1 MNPAVCPIGSDA
13 PDSFSILRAVFRS
26 GYTPMPGAPRIARGA
41 NARRNTFNTNP
52 WQPGRPC
59 ASGVTRGRCGM
70 GGRQSVRRKT
80 CARRDRS
87 GQGRAPCGPRSKAIR
102 QLAAAP
108 RLRSRSIVR
117 AGIRAR
123 DRLRYVGG
131 GRDRHAPGAALGAD
145 APMRRCVD
153 ASMRRCADA
162 SGVGRR
168 CVGYRASGPHTRRPS
183 LRRRCKRQSFRMCS
197 ARKSISSRTRGSS
210 PRRDGNT
217 ACTTPPFGAQP
228 GSTSTSVPSRR
239 SSSTTMHGSCTMPT
253 P

>member
-70 GGRQSVRRKT
+70 SGRQSVRRKT

-87 GQGRAPCGPRSKAIR
+87 GQGRAPCGPHSKAIR
-102 QLAAAP
+102 QIAAAP

-123 DRLRYVGG
+123 DRLRCVGG
-131 GRDRHAPGAALGAD
+131 GRDRHAPGAAPG
-145 APMRRCVD
+145 
-153 ASMRRCADA
+153 ADA
-162 SGVGRR
+162 SGI
-168 CVGYRASGPHTRRPS
+168 GPAHAPARLAAPR
-183 LRRRCKRQSFRMCS
+183 LCERQSFRMCS

-239 SSSTTMHGSCTMPT
+239 SSSTTMHGNCTIPT

>member
-1 MNPAVCPIGSDA
+1 MRPI
-13 PDSFSILRAVFRS
+13 RFRS
-26 GYTPMPGAPRIARGA
+26 FVPFFAPGIRRCPVRPVLHAVPTRAEIHLTPIRGNPGVHAHQGLHAVDAACAAGSRSAGRPARGA
-41 NARRNTFNTNP
+41 TAPGKAVRHAGRVRKRFVSLRRR
-52 WQPGRPC
+52 PG
-59 ASGVTRGRCGM
+59 
-70 GGRQSVRRKT
+70 SVRV
-80 CARRDRS
+80 RS
-87 GQGRAPCGPRSKAIR
+87 SALGSVRVIAFDMLVAAVTAMLRVPRS
-102 QLAAAP
+102 
-108 RLRSRSIVR
+108 
-117 AGIRAR
+117 
-123 DRLRYVGG
+123 
-131 GRDRHAPGAALGAD
+131 

-153 ASMRRCADA
+153 APM
-162 SGVGRR
+162 RR

-183 LRRRCKRQSFRMCS
+183 LQRGCRRERQSFRMCS

>member
-70 GGRQSVRRKT
+70 SGRQSVRRKT

-117 AGIRAR
+117 VGIRAR
-123 DRLRYVGG
+123 DGLRCVGG
-131 GRDRHAPGAALGAD
+131 GRDRHAPARLAA
-145 APMRRCVD
+145 RRLCE
-153 ASMRRCADA
+153 
-162 SGVGRR
+162 
-168 CVGYRASGPHTRRPS
+168 
-183 LRRRCKRQSFRMCS
+183 RQSFRMCS

>member
-145 APMRRCVD
+145 APMRRCAD
-153 ASMRRCADA
+153 APMRRCADA
-162 SGVGRR
+162 SGIEP
-168 CVGYRASGPHTRRPS
+168 AHAPAQ
-183 LRRRCKRQSFRMCS
+183 LAARRRRERQSFRMCS

>member
-87 GQGRAPCGPRSKAIR
+87 GQGCAPCGSRSKAIR

-131 GRDRHAPGAALGAD
+131 GRDRHAPGAGLG
-145 APMRRCVD
+145 
-153 ASMRRCADA
+153 ADA

-168 CVGYRASGPHTRRPS
+168 ASGVGHLASGIGPAHAPAE
-183 LRRRCKRQSFRMCS
+183 LAARRRRERQSFRMCS

-217 ACTTPPFGAQP
+217 VCTTPPFGAQP

>member
-59 ASGVTRGRCGM
+59 ASGVTRGRRGM

-131 GRDRHAPGAALGAD
+131 GRDRHAPWRRAR
-145 APMRRCVD
+145 RRCV
-153 ASMRRCADA
+153 DA

-168 CVGYRASGPHTRRPS
+168 ASGVGPAHAPAQ
-183 LRRRCKRQSFRMCS
+183 LAARRRRERQSFRMCS